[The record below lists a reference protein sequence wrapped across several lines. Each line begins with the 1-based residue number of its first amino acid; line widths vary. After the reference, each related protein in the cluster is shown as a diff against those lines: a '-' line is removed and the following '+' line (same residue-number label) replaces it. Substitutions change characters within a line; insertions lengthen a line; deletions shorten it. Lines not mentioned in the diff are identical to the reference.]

1 MAVVLSAT
9 FLLLAVVG
17 RVIIQIHQTGNH
29 GIRFANPVT
38 EPVAAIAGTAF
49 LLSFSLSILFI
60 ALDYLGVWQ
69 LERLELVSNF
79 SFFAVAIG
87 FFGILITLT
96 AQRQMRDEWRIGV
109 DQKEE
114 TALVTHGLYS
124 RSRNP
129 IYFGIF
135 LYWVGLAGTLPHPII
150 LILGLVCWLSIEVI
164 VRKVEEPYLRR
175 LHGSE
180 YEMYLEQTNRYL
192 IFSRKNG

>member
-1 MAVVLSAT
+1 MAVVLSGT
-9 FLLLAVVG
+9 FLLLALVG
-17 RVIIQIHQTGNH
+17 RVIIQIYHTGNH

-38 EPVAAIAGTAF
+38 EPLAAIAGTTF

-69 LERLELVSNF
+69 LERLEIVSNF

-96 AQRQMRDEWRIGV
+96 AQWQMRDEWRIGV
-109 DQKEE
+109 DQKER

-124 RSRNP
+124 KSRNP

-135 LYWVGLAGTLPHPII
+135 LYWVGLAGALPHPVI
-150 LILGLVCWLSIEVI
+150 LILGLVCWVSIEVI
-164 VRKVEEPYLRR
+164 VREVEEPYLRS
-175 LHGSE
+175 LHGAN
-180 YEMYLEQTNRYL
+180 YERYFEQTNRYV
-192 IFSRKNG
+192 ICGVR